1 MKVLSII
8 NITIKE
14 ALHDK
19 VLYSLLIFGC
29 FIVLSAHFM
38 GNITPGEKDRM
49 TLDVGLV
56 GMGILCEIMA
66 LYYGCFTFFKELER
80 RTLHTLISKPITR
93 TQFLLGKYLGICT
106 VLLMIVI
113 LTSVVFLAVIILGH
127 IGKGPN
133 ILLSWNLPKAIL
145 MVYMEV
151 VLLTALAF
159 FFSVMT
165 ASPIVCLL
173 ITGTLFILGLYN
185 DLLKNM
191 DTVFQKG
198 IVIKLMHYLA
208 FILPNFQYFDVNS
221 LAASFKPIPM
231 EFINVATLY
240 GLVYSVLLLMMA
252 SFVFSR
258 RNLP

>member
-29 FIVLSAHFM
+29 FIVISAHFA
-38 GNITPGEKDRM
+38 GSITPGEKDRM

-56 GMGILCEIMA
+56 GMGILSEILA

-80 RTLHTLISKPITR
+80 RTLHTLISKPISR
-93 TQFLLGKYLGICT
+93 TQFFLGKYLGICC
-106 VLLMIVI
+106 VLLMIVF
-113 LTSVVFLAVIILGH
+113 LCSLVFLAVVILGH
-127 IGKGPN
+127 DGKGPN

-145 MVYMEV
+145 MLYMEV

-159 FFSVMT
+159 FFSVIT

-173 ITGTLFILGLYN
+173 ITGTLFVLGLYN

-191 DTVFQKG
+191 DTMFQKG
-198 IVIKLMHYLA
+198 LIIKLMHRLA
-208 FILPNFQYFDVNS
+208 YVLPNFQYFDVNS

-231 EFINVATLY
+231 AFIGAATLY
-240 GLVYSVLLLMMA
+240 GVVYSAVLLMMGA
-252 SFVFSR
+252 FVFSR